1 MAIKKRGN
9 SWVVRWREGGRGSPA
24 HQKTFTREKDARRFD
39 TAVRRAKDLGQLSS
53 EVVGSEQLVAAFLD
67 EWWEK
72 YARATLKPS
81 TLGSYAYVLDRWI
94 VPYLGRL
101 RLRDISRETID
112 QYRAEL
118 RAAGAGTP
126 TINRALAILQG
137 VLRRAVEWRR
147 LPSNPVAGL
156 VRLSHLRDASI
167 DARTPE
173 QVEAIRAA
181 IIERSSG
188 NPVRRADAA
197 LVSILAYEGLRPGEA
212 FALEWSDVLD
222 RGRPRDRL
230 RVVRGLSE
238 RDVTTPKNARAR
250 APELFGPI
258 AAELAEL
265 YLALG
270 RPDSRTLVFGDA
282 KGGHLRR
289 QNWRQRVWIPA
300 LAAARESYFRP
311 YDLRHTCATLLIY
324 EGRPVTEVAT
334 HMGHA
339 DPGFTARVYGHVFA
353 DAAKRRRVPIEAAIV
368 NARTARRAAEA

>member
-1 MAIKKRGN
+1 M
-9 SWVVRWREGGRGSPA
+9 
-24 HQKTFTREKDARRFD
+24 
-39 TAVRRAKDLGQLSS
+39 
-53 EVVGSEQLVAAFLD
+53 
-67 EWWEK
+67 
-72 YARATLKPS
+72 
-81 TLGSYAYVLDRWI
+81 
-94 VPYLGRL
+94 
-101 RLRDISRETID
+101 
-112 QYRAEL
+112 
-118 RAAGAGTP
+118 
-126 TINRALAILQG
+126 
-137 VLRRAVEWRR
+137 
-147 LPSNPVAGL
+147 
-156 VRLSHLRDASI
+156 
-167 DARTPE
+167 
-173 QVEAIRAA
+173 EAIRAA

-197 LVSILAYEGLRPGEA
+197 FVSIFAYESLRPGEA

-222 RGRPRDRL
+222 RGPRDRL

-238 RDVTTPKNARAR
+238 RDVTTPKSTRSR

-270 RPDSRTLVFGDA
+270 RPDPRTLVFSDA

-300 LAAARESYFRP
+300 LAAACESYFRP

-324 EGRPVTEVAT
+324 EGRLITEVAA

-368 NARTARRAAEA
+368 DARTATCAAEA